1 MADTVYDVVIV
12 GGGPAGLS
20 CAIYAARGRL
30 STIVLDRAPTAGS
43 LAYAEKIANYPGV
56 HGDIP
61 GADLLSVMRDQAVD
75 FGAVYRKTTVSATD
89 VLSEPKAAYTPD
101 AVYHGRAIVIATGSR
116 GRVEKVEGEERYLG
130 RGVSYC
136 AMCDGAFYAE
146 KAAAVVGYDEVA
158 LEETMF
164 LARFARDVH
173 LICPKSALEGPV
185 DLMAEVAAAS
195 NVTTHLGKKALR
207 IVGDDFVRGV
217 EVRVRDGG
225 REVIPLDGVFM
236 LLAGNAP
243 ITDLL
248 GGALELD
255 AQGCVDVDCNYQT
268 ALPGVYAVGDVTCL
282 HPNQAIIAAAAG
294 VIAAL
299 SIDKYLS
306 GRDRARVDYL

>member
-1 MADTVYDVVIV
+1 MDDVVYDVVIV

-20 CAIYAARGRL
+20 CAIYAARGKL

-61 GADLLSVMRDQAVD
+61 GADLLSVMRNQAAE
-75 FGAVYRKTTVSATD
+75 FGAEYRQTTVSAVD
-89 VLSEPKAAYTPD
+89 VISEPKVAYTPD
-101 AVYHGRAIVIATGSR
+101 GSFSGRAIVIATGSR
-116 GRVEKVEGEERYLG
+116 GRAEKVEGEEKFLG

-136 AMCDGAFYAE
+136 ATCDAAFYAD
-146 KAAAVVGYDEVA
+146 KTAAVVGYDEVT
-158 LEETMF
+158 LEETLF

-185 DLMAEVAAAS
+185 GAMAEVNATP
-195 NVTTHLGKKALR
+195 NVTVHLAKKVLR
-207 IVGDDFVRGV
+207 IVGDEVVRGI
-217 EVRVRDGG
+217 ELRG
-225 REVIPLDGVFM
+225 RNGSRETIPLDGVFM

-255 AQGCVDVDCNYQT
+255 VQGCVAVDCNYQT
-268 ALPGVYAVGDVTCL
+268 AMPGVYAIGDVTCL

-306 GRDRARVDYL
+306 GRDRARIDYL